1 MIIDFLT
8 VNLKHA
14 LADEVTRAQ
23 SAETALRAE
32 SFASAVYD
40 SGDTA
45 IYFYN
50 ADNEVLSTIDCTDF
64 VVDGMIDNVTLS
76 GSILTITFN
85 TDSGKQDIT
94 IDLSEFINPANYY
107 TKSEVDSAITEATA
121 NFVTSGD
128 VETQITAATSGLQE
142 TLVSGTNI
150 KTINNESLLGSGNI
164 TIQGGSGSTNVIE
177 LTKAEY
183 EALSAYAPDTFYII
197 TDADSIN
204 VDDLATSGDIAS
216 INTAL
221 SGKADAVSVSANP
234 NTLKF
239 PKWNEQGV
247 ITGYTGNTLYQ
258 KSAVLNGR
266 GLDLIGTGWE
276 SIGNIYSPTTA
287 GSQGQPLLSNGSG
300 APVWGTYKFQFI
312 SQSAYDA
319 LATKDSNTIYFIIDE
334 N

>member
-50 ADNEVLSTIDCTDF
+50 ADDEVLSTIDCTDF
-64 VVDGMIDNVTLS
+64 IVDGMIDNVTLS

-94 IDLSEFINPANYY
+94 IDLSEFINPENYY
-107 TKSEVDSAITEATA
+107 TKDEVDSAITNATA
-121 NFVTSGD
+121 DFVTSGD

-183 EALSAYAPDTFYII
+183 EALSAVSPDTFYII

-204 VDDLATSGDIAS
+204 VDDFATSGDIAT

-221 SGKADAVSVSANP
+221 SGKADAVSVSANTGMKKFPLWNSQGLITGTDGTVYTSSWVINGSTYSIIRLGSAFDMP
-234 NTLKF
+234 NTYA
-239 PKWNEQGV
+239 PN
-247 ITGYTGNTLYQ
+247 
-258 KSAVLNGR
+258 
-266 GLDLIGTGWE
+266 
-276 SIGNIYSPTTA
+276 TA

-319 LATKDSNTIYFIIDE
+319 ITTKDSNTIYFIIDE

>member
-50 ADNEVLSTIDCTDF
+50 ADDEVLSTIDCTDF
-64 VVDGMIDNVTLS
+64 IVDGMIDNVTLS

-94 IDLSEFINPANYY
+94 IDLSEFINPENYY
-107 TKSEVDSAITEATA
+107 TKDEVDSAITVATED
-121 NFVTSGD
+121 FVTSGD

-204 VDDLATSGDIAS
+204 VDDLATSGDIAT

-221 SGKADAVSVSANP
+221 SGKADAVTVTP
-234 NTLKF
+234 NNAGYLF

-247 ITGYTGNTLYQ
+247 INGNTGQFYTR
-258 KSAVLNGR
+258 SWNINGSSKII
-266 GLDLIGTGWE
+266 LVENTVGWYDIFAPN
-276 SIGNIYSPTTA
+276 SA
-287 GSQGQPLLSNGSG
+287 GSAGQPLLSNGSG

-319 LATKDSNTIYFIIDE
+319 ITTKDSNTIYFIIDE

>member
-50 ADNEVLSTIDCTDF
+50 ADDEVLSTIDCTDF
-64 VVDGMIDNVTLS
+64 IVDGMIDNVTLS

-107 TKSEVDSAITEATA
+107 TKSEVDSAITVATEDFVTSGEVKTQIEGYNYITSADTVDFVTSGALTNVEFVVSTALNELNNSLNTLSADTADFVTSGDVETQITNKNYITSADTA

-128 VETQITAATSGLQE
+128 VETQITSKGYITSAATQNMVTSTDITSIVKISQADYD
-142 TLVSGTNI
+142 
-150 KTINNESLLGSGNI
+150 LLPS
-164 TIQGGSGSTNVIE
+164 
-177 LTKAEY
+177 K
-183 EALSAYAPDTFYII
+183 D
-197 TDADSIN
+197 
-204 VDDLATSGDIAS
+204 
-216 INTAL
+216 
-221 SGKADAVSVSANP
+221 P
-234 NTLKF
+234 NTL
-239 PKWNEQGV
+239 
-247 ITGYTGNTLYQ
+247 Y
-258 KSAVLNGR
+258 
-266 GLDLIGTGWE
+266 
-276 SIGNIYSPTTA
+276 
-287 GSQGQPLLSNGSG
+287 
-300 APVWGTYKFQFI
+300 
-312 SQSAYDA
+312 
-319 LATKDSNTIYFIIDE
+319 III
-334 N
+334 